1 MSAILLDLLNVGL
14 SCDMF
19 DIALYL
25 SIVSG
30 GMVDFFIGIVM
41 TFLVGGGV
49 LRDLDS
55 VGRLPSGIKTD
66 WEIGRGSQILGGQ
79 EAGVGV

>member
-1 MSAILLDLLNVGL
+1 
-14 SCDMF
+14 MF

-30 GMVDFFIGIVM
+30 GMVDFCIGIVM

-49 LRDLDS
+49 LRDLGA
-55 VGRLPSGIKTD
+55 VGRLPSGITTV
-66 WEIGRGSQILGGQ
+66 WEIGRGLHVLGGSG
-79 EAGVGV
+79 AGVGV